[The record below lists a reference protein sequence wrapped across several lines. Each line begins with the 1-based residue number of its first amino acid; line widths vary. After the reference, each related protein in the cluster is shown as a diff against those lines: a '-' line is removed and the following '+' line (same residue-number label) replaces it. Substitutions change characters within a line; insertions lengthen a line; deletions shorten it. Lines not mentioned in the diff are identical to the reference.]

1 MKVILLEEVKGL
13 GVRGDIARVADG
25 YGRNYLLPRG
35 LAVEATPGNLK
46 RLQAEKQRQ
55 AALKEKQAKEA
66 EQVAAE
72 LNGLQIVVPSRA
84 GEGGKL
90 FGSVTNKEISDA
102 IHKKTG
108 LAVDK
113 RRIELTEPIKA
124 IGSYNL
130 TVRLHPEVSA
140 SLTVV
145 VTDEESQAQ
154 TGE

>member
-1 MKVILLEEVKGL
+1 MKVILLEDVKGL

-35 LAVEATPGNLK
+35 LAAEATPGNLK
-46 RLQAEKQRQ
+46 RLQVEKQRQ

-66 EQVAAE
+66 EQVAAK
-72 LNGLQIVVPSRA
+72 LTGLQIVVPSRA

-102 IHKKTG
+102 IQKKTG

-130 TVRLHPEVSA
+130 TVRLYPEVSA

-145 VTDEESQAQ
+145 VTDEEGQAQ
-154 TGE
+154 AGE